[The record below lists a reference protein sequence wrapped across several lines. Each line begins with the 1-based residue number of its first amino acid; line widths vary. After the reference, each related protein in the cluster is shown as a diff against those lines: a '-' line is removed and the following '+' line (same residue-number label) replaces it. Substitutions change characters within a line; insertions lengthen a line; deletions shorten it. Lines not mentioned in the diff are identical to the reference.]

1 MPFFGRED
9 ALLIGAHES
18 IAGGF
23 DRAIHRAVEDGCR
36 AAQIFTGSPGRW
48 EAPPIEPGTAQGF
61 QTALE
66 QSGVQSVLVHAR
78 YLINPASPDPH
89 LWIRS
94 MMALREEYER
104 AGILGVDGLVIHPGS
119 HRGTTDEDGIRR
131 ASEMIGRL
139 LEESKDGPL
148 LLLENTA
155 GSGSA
160 LGADFSHLAAIRE
173 GTFHPDRIAYCMDTA
188 HAFAAGYDL
197 SDEAAV
203 RSSMGRIDT
212 EIGLE
217 NIRALHLNDSAKGLG
232 SRIDRHARIGEGL
245 IGLNG
250 FRALFETGEFISI
263 PGILETEP
271 HADKEGRYRPQV
283 ELLLSLGK
291 AA

>member
-139 LEESKDGPL
+139 LEESKDGPPVRARPSGPISPTWRPSGRERSTRTVLPTAWTRPML
-148 LLLENTA
+148 LPRVT
-155 GSGSA
+155 
-160 LGADFSHLAAIRE
+160 
-173 GTFHPDRIAYCMDTA
+173 T
-188 HAFAAGYDL
+188 
-197 SDEAAV
+197 
-203 RSSMGRIDT
+203 
-212 EIGLE
+212 
-217 NIRALHLNDSAKGLG
+217 
-232 SRIDRHARIGEGL
+232 
-245 IGLNG
+245 
-250 FRALFETGEFISI
+250 
-263 PGILETEP
+263 
-271 HADKEGRYRPQV
+271 
-283 ELLLSLGK
+283 
-291 AA
+291 